1 MALPQVQTPTFTV
14 VQPST
19 KKDLIIRP
27 FLVKEE
33 KILLVAKESKEHV
46 DVYNSIKQVV
56 QNCVL
61 TEGFDVNN
69 VPIYDLEFLFIKL
82 RAVSVNNVVKFTVED
97 SDDGIEYQLE
107 CDLDEVEVLFPD
119 NHTNKIMIDDEYGVI
134 LNSPTPQIADSLKD
148 LTNLTD
154 IIYETIMHCIECVF
168 DNDDTYEWK
177 NNTEEDKIAFLDSL
191 PLEAYNKIA
200 AFFQTSPR
208 IEPVVQ
214 YENCNGKT
222 KKVVFRSLN
231 DFFMLG

>member
-208 IEPVVQ
+208 IEHVVQ
-214 YENCNGKT
+214 YENSNGKT

>member
-1 MALPQVQTPTFTV
+1 MALPQVQTPTFSV

-19 KKDLIIRP
+19 KNDLIIRP

-33 KILLVAKESKEHV
+33 KVLLVAKESKEHA
-46 DVYNSIKQVV
+46 DVYAAIKQVV

-61 TEGFDVNN
+61 TEGFNVND
-69 VPIYDLEFLFIKL
+69 VPIYDLEYLFIKL

-97 SDDGIEYQLE
+97 SEDGIEYALE
-107 CDLDEVEVLFPD
+107 CDLDEVEVTFPD
-119 NHTNKIMIDDEYGVI
+119 NHTNKIMIDDEFGVI
-134 LNSPTPQIADSLKD
+134 LNAPTPTIADSLKD

-154 IIYETIMHCIECVF
+154 IIYQTIMHCIECVF
-168 DNDDTYEWK
+168 DNDDTYEWSA
-177 NNTEEDKIAFLDSL
+177 NSEEDKAAFLDSL
-191 PLEAYNKIA
+191 PLEAYNNIA

-208 IEPVVQ
+208 IEHVVE
-214 YENCNGKT
+214 YENSNGKK